1 MVIMTLLR
9 LSHLALTHN
18 PSPLLEQPMTPSTA
32 SQTENLDLP
41 GPAAKSAEIICVGT
55 ELLLGDI
62 LNGNAQFLA
71 KELAALGIAHY
82 YQTVV
87 GDNPARIQQ
96 AVTGAEGRLAEHTAP
111 ESKLL
116 LFTGG
121 LGPTPDDLTVETL
134 ADLFGAPLVEHPDL
148 LADIE
153 AKFTARG
160 RTMPPS
166 NRKQALLPQGA
177 TVLPN
182 PQGTAPGIIWSPRPN
197 LTLMTFPGVPREM
210 QAMWRETAV
219 PYLQSQGWV
228 TTTIVSR
235 MLRFWGVSESALAE
249 RVAPYL
255 SQGNPTVAPY
265 ASKGEAKL
273 RISARA
279 DTRVIALEQIQPI
292 EAAIRN
298 LMGADCYGADEDTLT
313 SVVGGLLLKRQQTVA
328 VAESCTGGGLGQLL
342 TDIPGSSAYFYGG
355 VIAYDNKVKV
365 NLLKVH
371 AAVLESEGAVSAIVA
386 EQMALGVKALLKT
399 HWALSITGIA
409 GPGGGS
415 PTKPVGLVYIGLA
428 TPSGEVVSYR
438 HEFSGYR
445 GRDWV
450 RQISA
455 LSALDALRRNL
466 L

>member
-1 MVIMTLLR
+1 MR
-9 LSHLALTHN
+9 
-18 PSPLLEQPMTPSTA
+18 PSPAVQISPPNDPNATT
-32 SQTENLDLP
+32 
-41 GPAAKSAEIICVGT
+41 KSAEIICVGT

-62 LNGNAQFLA
+62 LNSNAQFLA
-71 KELAALGIAHY
+71 KELADLGIAHY

-96 AVTGAEGRLAEHTAP
+96 TVTLAADRADAD
-111 ESKLL
+111 SKLL

-121 LGPTPDDLTVETL
+121 LGPTPDDLTLETL
-134 ADLFGAPLVEHPDL
+134 AHLFGVPLVEHADL
-148 LADIE
+148 VADIE

-166 NRKQALLPQGA
+166 NRKQALLPEGA

-182 PQGTAPGIIWSPRPN
+182 PQGTAPGIIWSPRPG
-197 LTLMTFPGVPREM
+197 LTLITFPGVPREM

-219 PYLQSQGWV
+219 PYLRAQGWG

-235 MLRFWGVSESALAE
+235 MLRFWGISESALSE
-249 RVAPYL
+249 RVAAYL

-273 RISARA
+273 RITARA
-279 DTRVIALEQIQPI
+279 DSRAAALAQIEPV
-292 EAAIRN
+292 EAGIRA
-298 LMGADCYGADEDTLT
+298 LVKDDCYGADDDSLA
-313 SVVGGLLLKRQQTVA
+313 SVVGQLLVQRQQSVA

-342 TDIPGSSAYFYGG
+342 TEIAGSSAYFYGG
-355 VIAYDNKVKV
+355 IIAYDNRVKL
-365 NLLKVH
+365 NLLKVDGV
-371 AAVLESEGAVSAIVA
+371 ALEEQGAVSAIVA
-386 EQMALGVKALLKT
+386 EQMALGAKALLHT
-399 HWALSITGIA
+399 DWALSITGIA

-415 PTKPVGLVYIGLA
+415 PDKPVGLVYIGLA
-428 TPSGEVVSYR
+428 SPTGDVVSYR

-450 RQISA
+450 RQLSA